1 MPASTRTTAP
11 PHASVTPVWTTL
23 ERRPMVFD
31 AIIAI
36 VAFAFFGVLDVSRTG
51 WTTLPIDAV
60 FAVALVFRRRSPGA
74 ALGIAWAGAIAQLF
88 VLPTF
93 INGNVLIAVVIYG
106 TSVADSR
113 LVSRL
118 GLISSVVGGVLA
130 SVKLVLIT
138 GLFLPAHQQDGEAAL
153 SKVLYFVGVAGVI
166 AATLSLFWL
175 LGMITRIR
183 RALMSERVDRLE
195 SSQELLRAEL
205 RVAQET
211 ERTRIS
217 REMHDVIGHS
227 LAVIIAQSD
236 GARYAVAK
244 NPQVA
249 IEALG
254 VINSSARSALDDVS
268 ELLSVLTGSDG
279 HEGSLGVADLEGLA
293 KNTRAAGLVVDIHET
308 GDRAQLAIG
317 PDLALYRV
325 VQEALTNALK
335 HGGPGTT
342 VKVDLDWSDNAV
354 SVRTET
360 TEGDGP
366 GLLGDELRPS
376 TGGYGIPG
384 MMERVRLVGGTVDAR
399 PRDDGTP
406 GFRVAA
412 RIPHSPGGPE

>member
-1 MPASTRTTAP
+1 
-11 PHASVTPVWTTL
+11 
-23 ERRPMVFD
+23 MVFD
-31 AIIAI
+31 VIVAV
-36 VAFAFFGVLDVSRTG
+36 VAFAFFAVLDVSRTG
-51 WTTLPIDAV
+51 WATLPVDGV
-60 FAVALVFRRRSPGA
+60 FAVALVFRRRSPGL
-74 ALGIAWAGAIAQLF
+74 ALAIAWLGALVQLF

-93 INGNVLIAVVIYG
+93 INGNVLIAIVIYG

-175 LGMITRIR
+175 LGTITRIR
-183 RALMSERVDRLE
+183 RALMSERVERLE

-205 RVAQET
+205 RVAHET

-244 NPQVA
+244 NPEVA
-249 IEALG
+249 VEALG

-268 ELLSVLTGSDG
+268 ELLSVLSGPDG

-293 KNTRAAGLVVDIHET
+293 KSTRGAGLTVEIHET
-308 GDRAQLAIG
+308 GDRVDLAIG
-317 PDLALYRV
+317 TDLALYRV
-325 VQEALTNALK
+325 VQEAMTNALK
-335 HGGPGTT
+335 HGGPGTAIR
-342 VKVDLDWSDNAV
+342 VDLVWSADAV

-360 TEGDGP
+360 TEDGGP
-366 GLLGDELRPS
+366 GLLGGGRKP
-376 TGGYGIPG
+376 TVGGYGIPG
-384 MMERVRLVGGTVDAR
+384 MTERVRLSGGTVTTG

-406 GFRVAA
+406 GYRIEA
-412 RIPHSPGGPE
+412 RIANSPGGTE